1 MPKMRLKLDRLQTS
15 CLASGVAVHPKAEGS
30 LVGRQCTRTQWIWV
44 NSMVLPRTLEKLLN
58 CSMPWFP
65 TAEEHQQEQ
74 EGSWSHFT
82 HVSPKIV
89 PTISDRAS
97 LSPSNGLTA
106 LPHSC
111 PSWQS
116 SPFAASLPDLARR
129 TLRPSCRTDKKPGH
143 GSNKATGAVI
153 SLNLGSNFLLAK
165 SIRTHTVNYMRL
177 FTSRIIK

>member
-1 MPKMRLKLDRLQTS
+1 MHKDSVDLGQFHGSATYLGEAAELLHALISHSRRASARARRILKPF
-15 CLASGVAVHPKAEGS
+15 HP
-30 LVGRQCTRTQWIWV
+30 C
-44 NSMVLPRTLEKLLN
+44 
-58 CSMPWFP
+58 
-65 TAEEHQQEQ
+65 
-74 EGSWSHFT
+74 FT
-82 HVSPKIV
+82 KIV

-116 SPFAASLPDLARR
+116 SPFTASLPDLARR
-129 TLRPSCRTDKKPGH
+129 ILRPSCRTDKKPGH